1 MESNNPIS
9 HPASVIAVLAL
20 GALVLT
26 GLIVAAGAYRPR
38 TLERGAGTWLGGTS
52 LWPPAV
58 AILLG
63 NIALVA
69 TDNTLLSL
77 FGLVLFLGGI
87 VWLVNTVRARRA
99 S

>member
-1 MESNNPIS
+1 M
-9 HPASVIAVLAL
+9 SVIAVLAL

-26 GLIVAAGAYRPR
+26 GVIVAAVAYRPR
-38 TLERGAGTWLGGTS
+38 VLEQRAGSWQGGTS
-52 LWPPAV
+52 LGPPAA

-69 TDNTLLSL
+69 TNNTLLSL
-77 FGLVLFLGGI
+77 FGLAVFVGGI
-87 VWLVNTVRARRA
+87 VWLVITVRARRA